1 MTTTEIN
8 LSALTDA
15 EIKALTVP
23 ALRSGLKAAGVTVGT
38 AVRRKARLLALVA
51 DLLGR
56 PLGTDAPPPVQVA
69 TEIKGIRVYRE
80 SDVAASRARAALA
93 SLPVYGTQATDGAG
107 LDGLD
112 GYPLALATATGVRPV
127 GGKRDVWALLGEK
140 GPNGTA
146 APGKVQTLARWLCA
160 VVAARPVALAR
171 PVRLVVKADGETAHA
186 LDRIKAA
193 PFGGID
199 LAPAANHDG
208 TAGRVIGY
216 TPRAVVNGGAL
227 AIVKAAGV
235 PGVTPGVTVSAAI
248 EKIQRWAIGWRP
260 DASADDGAGVIGNAW
275 NEAVTVARV
284 AWNEKIAGDARAALA
299 AGSRAGTAHRLGVK
313 ARNEAER
320 ARLQRVIGSAVSVK
334 LEKLTPIA

>member
-1 MTTTEIN
+1 MSTDTIN

-15 EIKALTVP
+15 EIQALT
-23 ALRSGLKAAGVTVGT
+23 ATDLRAGLLAAGVKVGT
-38 AVRRKARLLALVA
+38 ATRRKSALLALVA

-56 PLGTDAPPPVQVA
+56 PLGSDAPPPVQVA
-69 TEIKGIRVYRE
+69 TTIKGIRVYRE
-80 SDVAASRARAALA
+80 ADVAASRARAALA
-93 SLPVYGTQATDGAG
+93 SLPVYGRAATDGAG

-140 GPNGTA
+140 TADGTA
-146 APGKVQTLARWLCA
+146 APGKVQALARWLCA
-160 VVAARPVALAR
+160 VVASRPVALAR

-199 LAPAANHDG
+199 LAPAANADG
-208 TAGRVIGY
+208 TAGHVIGY

-275 NEAVTVARV
+275 GEVVTVARV
-284 AWNEKIAGDARAALA
+284 AWTEKITGDGRAALA
-299 AGSRAGTAHRLGVK
+299 AGSRAGTAHRLAVK
-313 ARNEAER
+313 ARNDAER
-320 ARLQRVIGSAVSVK
+320 ARLCAVVAGAVSVK
-334 LEKLTPIA
+334 LEKLAPIA